1 MNLRLAEREIEN
13 KMHRFLLTLI
23 SFCYL
28 LYSVME
34 AEREVEDIK
43 AKYNAQYSEFAKKLE
58 NIQNEK
64 SNEINMIVFEYEERL
79 HKMEERLNAAET
91 EGQKIR
97 DRAAAD
103 VILYQKVCKSLY
115 V

>member
-1 MNLRLAEREIEN
+1 
-13 KMHRFLLTLI
+13 
-23 SFCYL
+23 
-28 LYSVME
+28 ME

-43 AKYNAQYSEFAKKLE
+43 GKYHAQYSEFAKKLE

-79 HKMEERLNAAET
+79 HKMEEKLNAAET
-91 EGQKIR
+91 ESQKIR

-103 VILYQKVCKSLY
+103 VVLYQKVCISLY
-115 V
+115 IHHSFFQILPILFEDL